1 MMDQIK
7 KMSTKYGGWNAIYSG
22 SPEKYTYYNLNQ
34 PHENLAEVIRLLKT
48 RKVKKVLDLGCGV
61 GRNLVP
67 LTLDGFEVTGI
78 DEAVEGIKAL
88 QARLNQLSLTVHVMT
103 GRFQQICMPSGYF
116 DAVLSI
122 QTLNH
127 GYAIDIAQGFN
138 EMSRVLKPNGLVFI
152 TLPGRIAKGKVRYCL
167 VKTARQVEDHTYI
180 PTLGDE
186 IGIPHH
192 IFNLALIK
200 RYMRNYR
207 QLRKIWTDERDYY
220 CILAEKINWQ

>member
-1 MMDQIK
+1 MMDQKINMPAK
-7 KMSTKYGGWNAIYSG
+7 RGGWNAIYSEA
-22 SPEKYTYYNLNQ
+22 PEKYTYYNLNQ
-34 PHENLAEVIRLLKT
+34 PHENLAEVIGLLKT

-67 LTLDGFEVTGI
+67 LLLDGFEATGI
-78 DEAVEGIKAL
+78 DEAKEGIKAL
-88 QARLNQLSLTVHVMT
+88 QVRLNQLSLTAHVMT

-127 GYAIDIAQGFN
+127 GYETDIAQGFS
-138 EMSRVLKPNGLVFI
+138 EMSRVLKPHGLVFI

-180 PTLGDE
+180 PMLGDE

-192 IFNLALIK
+192 IFNLALIEK
-200 RYMRNYR
+200 YMRNYR
-207 QLRKIWTDERDYY
+207 QLRKIWADERDYY
-220 CILAEKINWQ
+220 CILAEKIN